1 MKKWNKYSALFFLAG
16 FFFIVQ
22 VGHSQKEVDS
32 ILGIANKQIYE
43 NPDEAI
49 ALSQK
54 VLKNP
59 TITIRNKIHSLL
71 TISTA
76 YSSKRD
82 YEKASEYVVQIN
94 ELIPK
99 LTDEAHKMNIL
110 NRIAAHY
117 QELQIYD
124 KAMEYLDESLALIE
138 KYPKQD
144 SVQALL
150 GYNSILRGFIYREQ
164 TNCDIALTYFD
175 DAIKAFIKTTARQP
189 VMNANLSICYYNK
202 GNCLLSLNKVEQ
214 AKENYLKAIEYAK
227 IIDAKSLIAFGEKG
241 LAEAESVKGN
251 YQEALS
257 LLTDAL
263 SISKD
268 VGDVI
273 LNRGIYEG
281 LANNYLALGDW
292 ENYTLYQEKYVAIKK
307 ANKISERKTINQSLI
322 NLTETKAEE
331 IEQLRSFY
339 RPIQIV
345 FIIVIGIALF
355 LLIRAIIFWE
365 KNLKKLENK
374 LKN

>member
-1 MKKWNKYSALFFLAG
+1 MKKWNKYSVLFFLAG
-16 FFFIVQ
+16 FFFISQ
-22 VGHSQKEVDS
+22 IGYSQKEVDS
-32 ILGIANKQIYE
+32 ILKIANKQIYE

-49 ALSQK
+49 ALSQEA
-54 VLKNP
+54 LKNP
-59 TITIRNKIHSLL
+59 TITIRNKINSLL

-99 LTDEAHKMNIL
+99 LNDEVQKMNIL

-124 KAMEYLDESLALIE
+124 KALEYLDESLVLIE
-138 KYPKQD
+138 KYPIQD
-144 SVQALL
+144 SVQTYL

-164 TNCDIALTYFD
+164 TNCDIALKYFD
-175 DAIKAFIKTTARQP
+175 DAIKAYIKTTRRQP
-189 VMNANLSICYYNK
+189 VMNANLSICFYNK
-202 GNCLLSLNKVEQ
+202 GNCLLALNKIEQ

-227 IIDAKSLIAFGEKG
+227 IIEAKSLIAFGKKG
-241 LAEAESVKGN
+241 LAEAESVQGN
-251 YQEALS
+251 YKEALS
-257 LLTDAL
+257 LLNDAL
-263 SISKD
+263 TISKD
-268 VGDVI
+268 VGDVV

-292 ENYTLYQEKYVAIKK
+292 ENYKIYQEKYLAIKK

-322 NLTETKAEE
+322 NLTENKAKE
-331 IEQLRSFY
+331 IEQLRSFF
-339 RPIQIV
+339 RPVQII

-355 LLIRAIIFWE
+355 LMIRAIISWE
-365 KNLKKLENK
+365 KNLKNLENK
-374 LKN
+374 LKS

>member
-1 MKKWNKYSALFFLAG
+1 MKKWSKHSALFFLAG
-16 FFFIVQ
+16 FFFFVQ
-22 VGHSQKEVDS
+22 MVHSQKEVDS
-32 ILGIANKQIYE
+32 ILKIAGKQIYE

-49 ALSQK
+49 ALSK
-54 VLKNP
+54 KALNSPNV
-59 TITIRNKIHSLL
+59 TVRNKINSLL

-82 YEKASEYVVQIN
+82 YEKASEYIVEIN

-99 LTDEAHKMNIL
+99 INDDLTKMNIL

-124 KAMEYLDESLALIE
+124 KALEYLDESLVLIE

-144 SVQALL
+144 SVQRFL
-150 GYNSILRGFIYREQ
+150 GYNSIMRGFIYREQ
-164 TNCDIALTYFD
+164 TNCDIALKYFD
-175 DAIKAFIKTTARQP
+175 DAIKAYNKTTAEKP
-189 VMNANLSICYYNK
+189 IMNANLSICYYNK
-202 GNCLLSLNKVEQ
+202 GNCLLSLNKPEQ
-214 AKENYLKAIEYAK
+214 AKESFQQSIEHAK
-227 IIDAKSLIAFGEKG
+227 TIDAKSLIAFGKKG
-241 LAEAESVKGN
+241 LAETETLNGN
-251 YQEALS
+251 YKEALS

-263 SISKD
+263 AISSN
-268 VGDVI
+268 VGDLI

-281 LANNYLALGDW
+281 LANNYLVLGDW
-292 ENYTLYQEKYVAIKK
+292 ENYGLYQKKYIAIKK

-331 IEQLRSFY
+331 IEQLRSYF
-339 RPIQIV
+339 RPLQII

-355 LLIRAIIFWE
+355 LLIRIVIVWE

-374 LKN
+374 LKS

>member
-1 MKKWNKYSALFFLAG
+1 MKKWNKYSVLFFLAG
-16 FFFIVQ
+16 FFFISQ
-22 VGHSQKEVDS
+22 IGYSQKEVDS
-32 ILGIANKQIYE
+32 ILKIANKQIYE

-49 ALSQK
+49 ALSQEA
-54 VLKNP
+54 LKNT
-59 TITIRNKIHSLL
+59 TITVRNKINSLL

-99 LTDEAHKMNIL
+99 LNDEVQKMNIL

-124 KAMEYLDESLALIE
+124 KALEYLDESLVLIE
-138 KYPKQD
+138 KYPIQD
-144 SVQALL
+144 SVQTYL

-164 TNCDIALTYFD
+164 TNCDIALKYFD
-175 DAIKAFIKTTARQP
+175 DAIKAYIKTTRRQP
-189 VMNANLSICYYNK
+189 VMNANLSICFYNK
-202 GNCLLSLNKVEQ
+202 GNCLLALNKIEQ

-227 IIDAKSLIAFGEKG
+227 IIDAKSLIAFGKKG
-241 LAEAESVKGN
+241 LAEAESVQGN
-251 YQEALS
+251 YKEALS
-257 LLTDAL
+257 LLNDAL
-263 SISKD
+263 TISKD
-268 VGDVI
+268 VGDVV

-292 ENYTLYQEKYVAIKK
+292 ENYKIYQEKYLAIKK

-322 NLTETKAEE
+322 NLTENKAKE
-331 IEQLRSFY
+331 IEQLRSFF
-339 RPIQIV
+339 RPVQII

-355 LLIRAIIFWE
+355 LMIRAIISWE
-365 KNLKKLENK
+365 KNLKNLENK
-374 LKN
+374 LKS